1 MNAITVASG
10 TLGTFPGRGRAHP
23 RVIEEVAHRLK
34 DQGRELLTDSFV
46 TRCGSSVA
54 VVAVHDPDDRSD
66 VLLLVR
72 EAFQAGREVAHDRGL
87 EMGGDRNE
95 ANGITIELPDTGT
108 GILVFVTDRA
118 GPGTWTPLLCRATA
132 DPFFT
137 PRLATDAV
145 MRGGYVF
152 ELQGDGG
159 RRFQTPGE
167 LFDLLA
173 ALRDGTGRGIG
184 RVVSTKGEAVAVV
197 SSPAPGGSFLVG
209 ATGGDGLPHTG
220 EWLRAAKTP
229 LADAGTVLFPVAVC
243 DAFGGEGDGLS
254 RSCCIGFQLSAGRLI
269 GPADLFDDPAFDPVR
284 RECLELSRQRRLL
297 DPFFS

>member
-23 RVIEEVAHRLK
+23 RVLEEVTHNLK
-34 DQGRELLTDSFV
+34 DLGRDLVTASFV

-54 VVAVHDPDDRSD
+54 VVAVHDPGDRAD
-66 VLLLVR
+66 VRLLVR
-72 EAFQAGREVAHDRGL
+72 KVFQAGRELAKERGL
-87 EMGGDRNE
+87 EMGGDTSE
-95 ANGITIELPDTGT
+95 ANCATVELPDTGT

-118 GPGTWTPLLCRATA
+118 GPGAWTPLLCRATA
-132 DPFFT
+132 DPFFN
-137 PRLATDAV
+137 PRLATDAA
-145 MRGGYVF
+145 MRRGYVF
-152 ELQGDGG
+152 ELQGGG
-159 RRFQTPGE
+159 GPGFRTPGE

-173 ALRDGTGRGIG
+173 ALRDGTRRGIE
-184 RVVSTKGEAVAVV
+184 RVVTAEGEAVAAV

-209 ATGGDGLPHTG
+209 ATGSDGLPRTG
-220 EWLRAAKTP
+220 EWLRAAMTP
-229 LADAGTVLFPVAVC
+229 LADARTVLFPVAVC

-254 RSCCIGFQLSAGRLI
+254 RCCCIGFQLEAGRLV